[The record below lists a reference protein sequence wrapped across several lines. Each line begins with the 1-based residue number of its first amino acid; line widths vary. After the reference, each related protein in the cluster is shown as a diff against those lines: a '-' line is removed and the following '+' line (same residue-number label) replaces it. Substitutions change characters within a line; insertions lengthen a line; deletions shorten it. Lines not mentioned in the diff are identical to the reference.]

1 MVPPARMWHLKVGQS
16 FEEEPVKTLVTLAV
30 ASIAFAAG
38 ASAQEQQSFKALMGK
53 GYDIK
58 SVTFAKG
65 EATENREVFLVT
77 LQKEKSVAV
86 CYFAAPN
93 WISLSNPTL
102 DDARRCD
109 VR

>member
-1 MVPPARMWHLKVGQS
+1 M
-16 FEEEPVKTLVTLAV
+16 KTLVISAAV
-30 ASIAFAAG
+30 LLAFAAG
-38 ASAQEQQSFKALMGK
+38 ANAQEQQSFKTIIGK
-53 GYDIK
+53 GYEIK

-93 WISLSNPTL
+93 WISLSNTTL
-102 DDARRCD
+102 EDSRRCD

>member
-1 MVPPARMWHLKVGQS
+1 
-16 FEEEPVKTLVTLAV
+16 LAV
-30 ASIAFAAG
+30 LLALAAQ
-38 ASAQEQQSFKALMGK
+38 ANAQEQQSFKTILGK
-53 GYDIK
+53 GYEIK

-93 WISLSNPTL
+93 WISLSSTTL
-102 DDARRCD
+102 EDARRCD

>member
-1 MVPPARMWHLKVGQS
+1 
-16 FEEEPVKTLVTLAV
+16 VKTLVTLAV

-38 ASAQEQQSFKALMGK
+38 ASAQEQQSFKTLVGK

-77 LQKEKSVAV
+77 LQKDKSVAV

>member
-1 MVPPARMWHLKVGQS
+1 MIRRPAASGTIGHI
-16 FEEEPVKTLVTLAV
+16 EEDIVRTLVALAV
-30 ASIAFAAG
+30 ASFAFAATAG
-38 ASAQEQQSFKALMGK
+38 AQEQQSFKSLMGK

-65 EATENREVFLVT
+65 EATQNRETFIVT

-93 WISLSNPTL
+93 WISLSNNVL
-102 DDARRCD
+102 EDGRRCD

>member
-1 MVPPARMWHLKVGQS
+1 MVPPASGPCWPPNWAMVAKARAISAAVL
-16 FEEEPVKTLVTLAV
+16 LAL
-30 ASIAFAAG
+30 AAQ
-38 ASAQEQQSFKALMGK
+38 ANAQEQQTFKAIPGT
-53 GYDIK
+53 GSEIK

-93 WISLSNPTL
+93 CISPSNTTL
-102 DDARRCD
+102 
-109 VR
+109 